1 MKKVSNWNDITLNQ
15 FIEIHQLP
23 KDDEFQY
30 LSLSIIYDVSQDEI
44 DELNINEFEKLHS
57 YLGFMSKLP
66 TKPATNITLKST
78 NLTFIDDFTKLSLGE
93 WIDIENLIS
102 NDLVGNIPLLA
113 SILFRKMIV
122 GDDFEPDKIEPYG
135 NFIHH
140 RSHLFGECTMADVYG
155 IIPIILTFRD
165 LIHKNYEGLFGTTE
179 PIDEHFELLD
189 ETPQEKLER
198 LKEEKQEKYKTKWG
212 WDTVVYNMAKGDITK
227 FNEIYNLPLVMVLN
241 FMSMQSELKLT

>member
-44 DELNINEFEKLHS
+44 DELDIEEFEKLQT
-57 YLGFMSKLP
+57 YLGFMAKLP

-93 WIDIENLIS
+93 WIDIENLITK
-102 NDLVGNIPLLA
+102 DVVGNLPLLA

-135 NFIHH
+135 SFIQH
-140 RSHLFGECTMADVYG
+140 RSILFGECTMADVYG

-165 LIHKNYEGLFGTTE
+165 LIHKNYEGLFGGAE
-179 PIDEHFELLD
+179 EIVENFELLE

-198 LKEEKQEKYKTKWG
+198 LNEEKQEKYKNKWG
-212 WDTVVYNMAKGDITK
+212 WDIIVHNLAKGDITK